1 MRKTSKDGKNVF
13 AFNPKEFVERYNE
26 TNADV
31 LTSEFDFSSFEHS
44 TNDDGND
51 LYKKTYS
58 DAAYVLF
65 TDGAGYASNVVT
77 IKYWYD
83 SEESYTPPGGIV
95 RELRAVYPDLS
106 YDEAESI
113 LIDAKGKNSYVGYE
127 YRDVKITYEYDKSYS
142 AQSWFISPK

>member
-1 MRKTSKDGKNVF
+1 MPLS
-13 AFNPKEFVERYNE
+13 
-26 TNADV
+26 
-31 LTSEFDFSSFEHS
+31 
-44 TNDDGND
+44 
-51 LYKKTYS
+51 LYKRIFF
-58 DAAYVLF
+58 V
-65 TDGAGYASNVVT
+65 SNVET

-95 RELRAVYPDLS
+95 REQRAVYPDLS